1 MYTDRDGESLWVFLS
16 GRSIVPL
23 RHKTDT
29 DWERL
34 GAADPYFAVLSD
46 AGFRRENL
54 VDESKAAFFSSGEK
68 HVQEVMENIRK
79 HIDSNFMPTDILDFG
94 CGVARLVIPFAKIA
108 KHVVGADVST
118 PMLAE
123 ARANCA
129 EQGADNVS
137 IVKSDDK
144 LSLLSGQY
152 DLIHSYIV
160 FQHISTKRGELI
172 FNELLKHLKAGGVGV
187 FHFTFGRSDRSQ
199 IIQRFI
205 QGAKHYLPF
214 SKTIANMIKGRSL
227 FQPRMEMSAYD
238 LNVIFALIEKHARD
252 LYVSYANQGE
262 YLGVQIYFKK
272 ML

>member
-1 MYTDRDGESLWVFLS
+1 MPLNHNTDN
-16 GRSIVPL
+16 
-23 RHKTDT
+23 

-34 GAADPYFAVLSD
+34 GASDPYYAVLSESS
-46 AGFRRENL
+46 FRRANL
-54 VDESKAAFFSSGEK
+54 VDESMAAFFSSGEK

-79 HIDSNFMPTDILDFG
+79 HIDSNFTPANVLDFG
-94 CGVARLVIPFAKIA
+94 CGVGRLVIPFAKIA

-118 PMLAE
+118 AMLDE

-129 EQGADNVS
+129 KRNVANVS
-137 IVKSDDK
+137 IIKSDDQ
-144 LSLLSGQY
+144 LTLLTDQY

-160 FQHISTKRGELI
+160 FQHISMKRGERI
-172 FNELLKHLKAGGVGV
+172 FSELLTHLKVGGVGA

-199 IIQRFI
+199 ARQRFI

-214 SKTIANMIKGRSL
+214 SAIIANLLRGRNL
-227 FQPRMEMSAYD
+227 FRPRMEMSAYD
-238 LNVIFALIEKHARD
+238 LNSIFALIEKHAANI
-252 LYVSYANQGE
+252 YVTYANQGE